1 MTSRPTPPSKSK
13 SRPGDHDRALRQ
25 RLLDHLQVLRIPM
38 QAEHLDSVMTRA
50 EKEALSPLQFLDLLI
65 GEQADRRRER
75 SIERRI
81 RNACFREPLSL
92 ETFDWQFNAR
102 TIDRVQ
108 IEALASGD
116 FIRRRDNL
124 VIVGQSG
131 LGKSHLIQGIGRKA
145 CALGYRVRYASSSQ
159 LLADLTASLADQS
172 LPERLRYYRRF
183 ELLIIDE
190 FGLDHVER
198 LQSPQAGSLLY
209 KVIDARAQHCST
221 ALVTNVEF
229 KNWGE
234 YLQDPPLAMALM
246 DRMVDNAIIL
256 KLKGKSYR
264 AHRAKQATGPDQ

>member
-1 MTSRPTPPSKSK
+1 
-13 SRPGDHDRALRQ
+13 
-25 RLLDHLQVLRIPM
+25 M